1 MSTLRGMPI
10 ALITGGTSGIG
21 AEFARQLAARGSD
34 LVLVARDRAR
44 LEQCAEELR
53 QEHAVDVEILIADL
67 ADREQTLMV
76 ARRISDPQR
85 PIDML
90 VNNAGFGLRSS
101 LLEPDTELD
110 ERALNVMCRAV
121 LILAGAA
128 ARAMKQ
134 RGRGTIIN
142 TSSTAGFIAMGH
154 YSAIKA
160 WVTAY
165 SESLAIQLRGTG
177 VTVTA
182 LCPGWVRTEFHD
194 RAEINPGSI
203 PDFAWIDKE
212 VLVRHALEDAEK
224 GRVISIPT
232 VGWKAAM
239 AGAKVLPRPAVRW
252 ISSLLTSRRH

>member
-1 MSTLRGMPI
+1 MPT

-21 AEFARQLAARGSD
+21 AEFARQLAARGTD
-34 LVLVARDRAR
+34 LVLVARDLAR
-44 LEQCAEELR
+44 LEQCANELR
-53 QEHAVDVEILIADL
+53 IDHAVEIEVLPADL

-76 ARRISDPQR
+76 AQRLSDQQH

-90 VNNAGFGLRSS
+90 INNAGFGLRSS
-101 LLEPDTELD
+101 LLEPDIESD

-128 ARAMKQ
+128 ARVMKE

-165 SESLAIQLRGTG
+165 SESLAVQLRGTG

-194 RAEINPGSI
+194 RANINAGSI

-212 VLVRHALEDAEK
+212 LVVRQALEDAER
-224 GRVISIPT
+224 GRVISIPAT
-232 VGWKAAM
+232 GWKLAM
-239 AGAKVLPRPAVRW
+239 AGVKVLPRPTARW